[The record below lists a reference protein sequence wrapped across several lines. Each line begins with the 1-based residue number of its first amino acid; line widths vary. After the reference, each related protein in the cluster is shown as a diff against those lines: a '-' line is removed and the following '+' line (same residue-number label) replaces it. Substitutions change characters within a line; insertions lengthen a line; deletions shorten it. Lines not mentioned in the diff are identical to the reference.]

1 MPTHPPAAG
10 RATVWRTSSQLAQAI
25 REARLRL
32 GITQAE
38 LAKRARVGM
47 KFLYE
52 LESGKD
58 SLRSDKVLDVLDA
71 LSLRLVVAPSAAAPA
86 VGEERAEYRV
96 RRQRAAPADYVG
108 MACASAGVSL
118 KTALAPE
125 ELIRGLLTGEV
136 PAGRKAHFIVLLE
149 EAPQALLRGLATQVG
164 AWAKPGAVERNL
176 RRIARGLGIARKG
189 LP

>member
-1 MPTHPPAAG
+1 
-10 RATVWRTSSQLAQAI
+10 
-25 REARLRL
+25 
-32 GITQAE
+32 
-38 LAKRARVGM
+38 
-47 KFLYE
+47 
-52 LESGKD
+52 
-58 SLRSDKVLDVLDA
+58 
-71 LSLRLVVAPSAAAPA
+71 
-86 VGEERAEYRV
+86 
-96 RRQRAAPADYVG
+96 

-149 EAPQALLRGLATQVG
+149 EAPQALLRGLAAQVG